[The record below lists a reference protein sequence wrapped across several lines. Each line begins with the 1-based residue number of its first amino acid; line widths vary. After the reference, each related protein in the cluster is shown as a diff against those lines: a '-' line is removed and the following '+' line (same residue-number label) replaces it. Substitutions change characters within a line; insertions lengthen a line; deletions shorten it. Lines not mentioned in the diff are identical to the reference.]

1 MVLRWDGQSRHYI
14 VLVSLCSAAKW
25 QPREALLC
33 FAVLPTLLRASR
45 LEGFRHEIEVK
56 LSYLFRLGVLA
67 YMKLCLFETPPPN
80 TVGP

>member
-1 MVLRWDGQSRHYI
+1 MHVYA
-14 VLVSLCSAAKW
+14 C
-25 QPREALLC
+25 
-33 FAVLPTLLRASR
+33 AVLAANCVIQSKIPYVSFSPIRTIYSVLFRFS

-67 YMKLCLFETPPPN
+67 YMKLFLFNILPTN